1 MHLVSS
7 KNGVPIRLTD
17 ERWMHITTGHPEVA
31 DYLFEILATIENPEV
46 IYEGNE
52 NGLIAI
58 KPFLN

>member
-1 MHLVSS
+1 
-7 KNGVPIRLTD
+7 
-17 ERWMHITTGHPEVA
+17 MHITTGHPEVA